1 MEIFRFVFI
10 VKINYLIVYFCF
22 LVNDGIVIKLVIE
35 FDERFKENVGLIFNF
50 DIDYVR
56 RNFKFSV
63 DFLKENLVIEVIVFF
78 VISIDNKCSLL
89 CVVEY
94 FIKFGKIVELCYNMF
109 IE

>member
-1 MEIFRFVFI
+1 MEIFYVVFI
-10 VKINYLIVYFCF
+10 VEISYLIVYFCC

-35 FDERFKENVGLIFNF
+35 FDEWFKENVGLIFNI

-56 RNFKFSV
+56 KNFKLSV
-63 DFLKENLVIEVIVFF
+63 DFLKKNFVIEVIVFF
-78 VISIDNKCSLL
+78 VISIDNKCSLF

-94 FIKFGKIVELCYNMF
+94 FMKFGKMVELFYNVL